1 MATSTSESRR
11 LIDTS
16 LALSLSHSLLLCS
29 RSHLSSIHPSV
40 CLAATLSLGQLV
52 HQSLSCTQ
60 SIDRHISSILYRHFD
75 QSINLSLVMK
85 RWQRWT
91 LSLAVFLLVW
101 YSLWAKLLPIT
112 LPQPIE
118 DILPLVCVYVD
129 RDDDGD
135 DDIVKPSSLS
145 PSNC

>member
-1 MATSTSESRR
+1 
-11 LIDTS
+11 
-16 LALSLSHSLLLCS
+16 
-29 RSHLSSIHPSV
+29 
-40 CLAATLSLGQLV
+40 
-52 HQSLSCTQ
+52 
-60 SIDRHISSILYRHFD
+60 
-75 QSINLSLVMK
+75 
-85 RWQRWT
+85 
-91 LSLAVFLLVW
+91 LLVW

>member
-1 MATSTSESRR
+1 
-11 LIDTS
+11 
-16 LALSLSHSLLLCS
+16 
-29 RSHLSSIHPSV
+29 
-40 CLAATLSLGQLV
+40 
-52 HQSLSCTQ
+52 
-60 SIDRHISSILYRHFD
+60 
-75 QSINLSLVMK
+75 MK